1 MATGML
7 VMSYSAPATLTA
19 KAAHDHHCYGRSRKV
34 GTNIIVS
41 MPENGGVVLSG
52 NTQRRVRQLW
62 RGSIHG
68 PLRVR
73 GLAGITF
80 CLDSFVRKTTVAGPF
95 QPAECSAGRLIIPI
109 FFGVEP
115 SHVRHQAGPFQPA
128 FKSYHNDKK
137 VDKAE
142 VDKWRD
148 AFKTVANISG
158 YSLKDDAT
166 WHEAMLVEKVVHHLQ
181 RHLDSDHLFVADNPV
196 GMDSRT
202 KDMMKLLQIE
212 RNGVKIVGLV
222 GTGGI
227 GKTTIAKAVFNE
239 LCPKFG
245 STTFLSNIRE
255 SWKHALSKMQ
265 LMKQL
270 MEEIMDDRVTQ
281 IHNLDA
287 GQRLFRDRIPPK
299 KVLIVLDDVDHL
311 NQLVLIGDMLFRA
324 VINNKTCTKQDMYED
339 IQWKVVAVTG
349 GLPLALRVFGSYLS
363 DKSDRDEWKDYL
375 DKLQQT
381 PDQDIQK
388 CLQISYDGLYGVE
401 KEIFLDIACIFIGHD
416 QRRND
421 VIEGISLGR
430 TGEECLS
437 AGAFGQ
443 MTSLRALWLNK
454 VNLEVDKIEV
464 PNISPFL
471 NLEKLPDAIC
481 QLTLLQTLHIKQF
494 PRLESLPE
502 RLGNLK
508 LLNTLELEE
517 LAITSIPSSI
527 GQLIKLR
534 EMYLRKLDRLPSLPD
549 SVSSLNSLQLFN
561 VEGTDLKGIKID
573 GVDLMDIE

>member
-1 MATGML
+1 MRSFRYLPIAGCVAAILEWIKNAIEEALQSPWLFDPAIILPIPKPVEVVEQPSSPTVALSPSPNEQHDFDIFLSFREDDTRNGFTGHLYEALCGRGLKTCIDNEDLHRHCQDILLMATGML

-41 MPENGGVVLSG
+41 VPENGGVVLSG
-52 NTQRRVRQLW
+52 KYSETGQAAVE
-62 RGSIHG
+62 
-68 PLRVR
+68 
-73 GLAGITF
+73 GLYPWSSGKR
-80 CLDSFVRKTTVAGPF
+80 LTVAGPF

-142 VDKWRD
+142 VDKCRD

-181 RHLDSDHLFVADNPV
+181 RHLDSDHLFLADNPV

-212 RNGVKIVGLV
+212 RNGVKIVG
-222 GTGGI
+222 
-227 GKTTIAKAVFNE
+227 
-239 LCPKFG
+239 
-245 STTFLSNIRE
+245 R
-255 SWKHALSKMQ
+255 
-265 LMKQL
+265 QL

-311 NQLVLIGDMLFRA
+311 NQLVLIGVRQRFASGSRIITTTRDESVLSLCKVDRDGTYKPELLDRDQSLHLFRRYA
-324 VINNKTCTKQDMYED
+324 FQSSHQQQDMYKPDMYED

-363 DKSDRDEWKDYL
+363 DKSDRDEWKVIWISCNR
-375 DKLQQT
+375 
-381 PDQDIQK
+381 P
-388 CLQISYDGLYGVE
+388 QIKTS
-401 KEIFLDIACIFIGHD
+401 
-416 QRRND
+416 RN
-421 VIEGISLGR
+421 V
-430 TGEECLS
+430 C
-437 AGAFGQ
+437 
-443 MTSLRALWLNK
+443 K
-454 VNLEVDKIEV
+454 
-464 PNISPFL
+464 
-471 NLEKLPDAIC
+471 
-481 QLTLLQTLHIKQF
+481 
-494 PRLESLPE
+494 
-502 RLGNLK
+502 
-508 LLNTLELEE
+508 
-517 LAITSIPSSI
+517 
-527 GQLIKLR
+527 
-534 EMYLRKLDRLPSLPD
+534 
-549 SVSSLNSLQLFN
+549 
-561 VEGTDLKGIKID
+561 
-573 GVDLMDIE
+573 